1 VPGWYWPD
9 DVEAAVVIMTTR
21 PPLPAFYDDLDAS
34 LEMAWQLWGRG
45 TVDRHSA
52 FHAPVVTSVD
62 ASGSPQART
71 MILRAVDRHART
83 MRFHT
88 DVRSAKINQWQRRS
102 RVCILGYDASK
113 KIQLRVTGHVTLHT
127 SDAIAND
134 AWKNS
139 RPESHVAYSVKIA
152 PGSVVDTPCGAPQPN
167 EAGRENFVVVVINID
182 SLEWIYLSAEGN
194 RRALFSWKDDLLK
207 SQWLQP

>member
-1 VPGWYWPD
+1 MPRWYRPD
-9 DVEAAVVIMTTR
+9 DMEAAGVIMATR
-21 PPLPAFYDDLDAS
+21 PPLPAFYDDLDTS

-62 ASGSPQART
+62 AIGNPQART
-71 MILRAVDRHART
+71 MILRATDKSART

-88 DVRSAKINQWQRRS
+88 DVRSAKINQWHLKP

-113 KIQLRVTGHVTLHT
+113 KIQLRVNGQVTLHT
-127 SDAIAND
+127 NDAIAND
-134 AWKNS
+134 AWNNS

-152 PGSVVDTPCGAPQPN
+152 PGRAVDKPSSVPQPTD
-167 EAGRENFVVVVINID
+167 AGRENFAVVIVNID

-194 RRALFSWKDDLLK
+194 RRALFSWENGLLK

>member
-1 VPGWYWPD
+1 M
-9 DVEAAVVIMTTR
+9 EAGSVIMATR
-21 PPLPAFYDDLDAS
+21 PPLPAFYNDLDAS

-62 ASGSPQART
+62 SIGNPQART
-71 MILRAVDRHART
+71 MILRAVDREART

-88 DVRSAKINQWQRRS
+88 DVRSAKINQWQLKP

-113 KIQLRVTGHVTLHT
+113 KIQLRVNGQVTLHT
-127 SDAIAND
+127 NDAAAND
-134 AWKNS
+134 AWNNS
-139 RPESHVAYSVKIA
+139 RPESHVAYSVNIA
-152 PGSVVDTPCGAPQPN
+152 PGSAVDAPSGVPQPTD
-167 EAGRENFVVVVINID
+167 AGRENFAVVIVNIN

-194 RRALFSWKDDLLK
+194 RRALFSWQDGLLK